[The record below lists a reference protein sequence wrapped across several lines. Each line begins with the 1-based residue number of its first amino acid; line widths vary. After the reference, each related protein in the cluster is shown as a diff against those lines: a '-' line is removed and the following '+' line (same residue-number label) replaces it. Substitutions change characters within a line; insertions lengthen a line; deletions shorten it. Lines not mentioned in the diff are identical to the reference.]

1 MRLHNHYSD
10 FSFSVNNEFS
20 FSHSNWE
27 TLYVTHVTDLTDNLF
42 TTDGALG
49 PILQRVC
56 YMDHTIY
63 SLEKSTKAE
72 R

>member
-27 TLYVTHVTDLTDNLF
+27 ILYVTHVTDLTDNLF
-42 TTDGALG
+42 NNRWRIRYNSAESVLYG
-49 PILQRVC
+49 PYYILVR
-56 YMDHTIY
+56 
-63 SLEKSTKAE
+63 EKYKS
-72 R
+72 